1 MLFPGF
7 EEAMRRIVTGDDANG
22 KSLVVI
28 DGPPSNADSA
38 GAPPGLYEIW
48 HDASSGALDPKKNDD
63 LGAQVAMLCPEAGH
77 VRVRWFVV
85 HPMPEGGPVPGYNEL
100 VRAGFAAIGAA
111 DAVADQSRHPVMHRT
126 QSLDIICVIKG
137 EVSLTLDNEEV
148 QRLKPGNV
156 VIQRG
161 TAHGWTAIGD
171 PALLLAVLIERPLV

>member
-7 EEAMRRIVTGDDANG
+7 EEAMRRVITGDDANG

-28 DGPPSNADSA
+28 DGAPANAESA
-38 GAPPGLYEIW
+38 TAPPGLYEIW
-48 HDASSGALDPKKNDD
+48 HEAASGPLNPKDNGD
-63 LGAQVAMLCPEAGH
+63 LGAQVAMLCPDAGK

-85 HPMPEGGPVPGYNEL
+85 HPMPEGGPVPGYNDL

-126 QSLDIICVIKG
+126 QSLDVICVIKG
-137 EVSLTLDNEEV
+137 EVSLTLDNVEV

-161 TAHGWTAIGD
+161 TAHGWTAIGE
-171 PALLLAVLIERPLV
+171 PALLLAVLIERELV

>member
-28 DGPPSNADSA
+28 DGAPSNVESA
-38 GAPPGLYEIW
+38 TAPPGLYEIW
-48 HDASSGALDPKKNDD
+48 HDAASGTLDPKATGD
-63 LGAQVAMLCPEAGH
+63 LGPQVSMLCPDDGK

-85 HPMPEGGPVPGYNEL
+85 HPMPEGGPVPGYNDL
-100 VRAGFAAIGAA
+100 VRAGFEALGAG

-126 QSLDIICVIKG
+126 ETLDVICVIKG

-148 QRLKPGNV
+148 HRLKPGNV

-161 TAHGWTAIGD
+161 TAHGWTAIGE